1 MENMKSKLII
11 YGICMGL
18 LLVISSLSIARYRSL
33 YINRIDP
40 SALSNEV
47 TIKRWNLIGP
57 FKFAQSDINA
67 DNPHAARGGL
77 NHDFLVNIGYR
88 EEKLS
93 ANAIT
98 SICSNSK
105 LCLSYT
111 QHGADLLFDR
121 LFPGVTYAVI
131 YATAEVIST
140 EDADVGFE
148 LGSHDGVKV
157 WINGNPIL
165 ATRNDVDRSAFKY
178 THLLLVHL
186 NKGANLLVVKIDQKV
201 DAWALI
207 SSFMSLDQMRSVAI
221 EQADGNLISDR
232 LLTLG
237 ESLHMSLPSL
247 CNGLS
252 AHLSIENLDGTAT
265 VSSDYTAAEKID
277 IKLPQIAEGYYS
289 LALRIG
295 AKELH
300 DSFYI
305 GNSTAVIAALS
316 NAQLKAGPSTQ
327 DYLQRDP
334 LIRRYRIL
342 TSDQYSH
349 PLDPDWQKK
358 LLLVLKE
365 GIQTL
370 HYPTEDLWS
379 KLPGMHLRQYISK
392 IDGTPQNYLLFIP
405 AAAKAPLPLVLI
417 TPYAQKP
424 VRPFLESSLIAWP
437 DDLEDIQKAADTS
450 GVIVALSGG
459 RGNVGDSPI
468 GEVDAFEVL
477 NDTNSNYSI
486 DKEKIYLYG
495 TCEGGRRALLL
506 AEHYPGL
513 FAAIGVYGPKL
524 TADGSGQQG
533 GLDDP
538 FVLADKLSSTPVFLV
553 KGEYD
558 DIPPTADLD
567 LFCDKLKESGS
578 VCQTE
583 IIPDGM
589 HKQKKVEQIVFPFLV
604 KHRIARSLVVM
615 ADEYKDAVNRAN
627 AGRSW

>member
-1 MENMKSKLII
+1 
-11 YGICMGL
+11 
-18 LLVISSLSIARYRSL
+18 
-33 YINRIDP
+33 
-40 SALSNEV
+40 
-47 TIKRWNLIGP
+47 
-57 FKFAQSDINA
+57 
-67 DNPHAARGGL
+67 
-77 NHDFLVNIGYR
+77 
-88 EEKLS
+88 
-93 ANAIT
+93 
-98 SICSNSK
+98 
-105 LCLSYT
+105 
-111 QHGADLLFDR
+111 
-121 LFPGVTYAVI
+121 
-131 YATAEVIST
+131 
-140 EDADVGFE
+140 
-148 LGSHDGVKV
+148 
-157 WINGNPIL
+157 
-165 ATRNDVDRSAFKY
+165 
-178 THLLLVHL
+178 
-186 NKGANLLVVKIDQKV
+186 
-201 DAWALI
+201 
-207 SSFMSLDQMRSVAI
+207 
-221 EQADGNLISDR
+221 
-232 LLTLG
+232 
-237 ESLHMSLPSL
+237 
-247 CNGLS
+247 
-252 AHLSIENLDGTAT
+252 
-265 VSSDYTAAEKID
+265 
-277 IKLPQIAEGYYS
+277 
-289 LALRIG
+289 
-295 AKELH
+295 
-300 DSFYI
+300 
-305 GNSTAVIAALS
+305 
-316 NAQLKAGPSTQ
+316 
-327 DYLQRDP
+327 
-334 LIRRYRIL
+334 
-342 TSDQYSH
+342 
-349 PLDPDWQKK
+349 
-358 LLLVLKE
+358 
-365 GIQTL
+365 
-370 HYPTEDLWS
+370 
-379 KLPGMHLRQYISK
+379 LPGMHLRQYISK

-553 KGEYD
+553 K
-558 DIPPTADLD
+558 
-567 LFCDKLKESGS
+567 ESGS